1 MCGTISYEELARQ
14 LGELHKRLKR
24 TQSRMLEEY
33 QISLIEYHILM
44 AVLHAKKLSQN
55 ELAAAL
61 DVDKALISRQIQAME
76 QKGLLSGQT
85 DPVCRRRK
93 CLTLSQQAIALLPQL
108 QEVHRRSLEQL
119 FGDLPEERLWE
130 FQSILGGLVQK
141 L

>member
-1 MCGTISYEELARQ
+1 MTVSVSYEQLAIQ
-14 LGELHKRLKR
+14 LGELHKRLKH

-33 QISLIEYHILM
+33 QISLMEYHILM
-44 AVLHAKKLSQN
+44 AVLQSRHLSQN

-76 QKGLLSGQT
+76 QKGLLSGQL
-85 DPVCRRRK
+85 DPTCRRRK
-93 CLTLSQQAIALLPQL
+93 LLTLSQHALAMLPQL

-119 FGDLPEERLWE
+119 FGDLPEDKLEE